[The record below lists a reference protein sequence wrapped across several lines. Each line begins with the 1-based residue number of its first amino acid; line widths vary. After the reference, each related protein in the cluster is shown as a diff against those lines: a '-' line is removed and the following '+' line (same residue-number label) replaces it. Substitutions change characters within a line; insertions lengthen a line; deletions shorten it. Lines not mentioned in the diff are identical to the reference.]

1 LTGQPDESV
10 GVPLLASKLAAPPV
24 PGGLV
29 ERPRLHSLLDDAAR
43 GPLTLVT
50 APAGWGKTVLLSCWL
65 AAGGPGL
72 PVGWLSVEPG
82 DDGRHFWPYLRA
94 ALDSAGLPPLPAPGP
109 VPDEVFLVRFADA
122 LARLPEPVLLVLDD
136 FHHVQDPGVLSGLE
150 FLLRH
155 ATARLRVVIA
165 ARAEP
170 ALPLHRWLLHG
181 ELAQLRTDEL
191 SFTAAETA
199 ALLERHGLTL
209 PAPDLDA
216 LHAHTEGWPAGV
228 RLAMLAA
235 QEQAGRPIH
244 GDGPCGADPRVA
256 DYLFREVLAGQPGEM
271 REVLVTTSILER
283 VTGGL
288 VDALTGR
295 SDGEQILAG
304 LERTNTFLIPLEAG
318 GSWYRY
324 HRMFGELLRSELR
337 RQAAGRIPELHRRA
351 AGWHAAHGLAADA
364 LRHALAAQDWS
375 YATEVLV
382 RHWHHIVRYGHDKSL
397 PALVPPPPAEALRA
411 DPELALAFA
420 ADRLDLLDLD
430 RAADY
435 LRLADRHQHLLAEDR
450 RDRFALMA
458 AAFRLAQA
466 QLGGDVAAVRSAAA
480 RMLAQLGQAG
490 RGGPADRDAAD
501 RDAADR
507 SAADQ
512 HAADQHAADRDAA
525 DRETGTEDAADEG
538 AAAIALTALG
548 SAELAAGDLDAA
560 AVALSDGL
568 ARAQRAGLS
577 CPQPVCA
584 SRLAFIQAVRGELR
598 GAERTARAALH
609 MPLCPGQSRPVH
621 CAHAYLALAVVDLQ
635 RCRPDHAEASLDLAA
650 SSDDPTA
657 GPALAA
663 LIAILRAQLLWDRGD
678 LATAY
683 QILLAGR
690 RDLGDWQPSKF
701 LEHWFTAVEADLRT
715 AHGDPDAVRR
725 QLEPLVDGAP
735 ADIAPLAVALAGAY
749 LHSGDPRA
757 AIRVLPPWW
766 GAQTMAGSGDA
777 GPADDGG
784 PAQDGTGQPLALR
797 LTAGV
802 IEAQAARQ
810 VGDARR
816 ASRILERMLRLAEPE
831 GFRQVFVRA
840 GTPVREMLLDH
851 LDSGTAYWPLVSEL
865 IAATGDR
872 PEPGGGPP
880 PVLGEPLTERE
891 LTVLRY
897 LQSILSNV
905 EIASALSLSVNTVKT
920 HVRSIYRK
928 LDTTRR
934 REAVRKA
941 RELHLL

>member
-1 LTGQPDESV
+1 VRSADPPRAGRPLTGQPDESV
-10 GVPLLASKLAAPPV
+10 GVPLLASKLAAPAV
-24 PGGLV
+24 PDGLV
-29 ERPRLHSLLDDAAR
+29 ERPRLHSLLDDAVR

-50 APAGWGKTVLLSCWL
+50 APAGWGKTALLSCWL
-65 AAGGPGL
+65 AAQRPGL

-82 DDGRHFWPYLRA
+82 DDSRHFWPYLRA

-109 VPDEVFLVRFADA
+109 GPDDVFLVRFADA
-122 LARLPEPVLLVLDD
+122 LARLPEPVVLVLDD
-136 FHHVQDPGVLSGLE
+136 FHHVLDPGVLRGLE

-155 ATARLRVVIA
+155 ATARLRLVIA
-165 ARAEP
+165 ARSEP

-181 ELAQLRTDEL
+181 GLTRLRTDEL

-199 ALLERHGLTL
+199 ELLERHGLTL
-209 PAPDLDA
+209 PAPDLDV
-216 LHAHTEGWPAGV
+216 LHARTEGWPAGV

-235 QEQAGRPIH
+235 QEQAGRPSQ
-244 GDGPCGADPRVA
+244 GDGPSGADARVA

-271 REVLVTTSILER
+271 REVLLTTSILER

-295 SDGEQILAG
+295 TDGEQILAG
-304 LERTNTFLIPLEAG
+304 LERTNTFLIPLDAG
-318 GSWYRY
+318 ASWYRY
-324 HRMFGELLRSELR
+324 HRMFGELLRGELR
-337 RQAAGRIPELHRRA
+337 RQAAQRIPELHRRA
-351 AGWHAAHGLAADA
+351 AGWHAAHGLAAEA

-375 YATEVLV
+375 RATEVLV
-382 RHWHHIVRYGHDKSL
+382 RHWHHLVRYGHEKPL

-458 AAFRLAQA
+458 AAFHLAQA
-466 QLGGDVAAVRSAAA
+466 QLGGDVAAVRSAAS
-480 RMLAQLGQAG
+480 RMLGQLG
-490 RGGPADRDAAD
+490 ADGQTADDRAA
-501 RDAADR
+501 
-507 SAADQ
+507 SQ
-512 HAADQHAADRDAA
+512 
-525 DRETGTEDAADEG
+525 GTANDGSPDEG

-548 SAELAAGDLDAA
+548 SVELVAGDLDAA
-560 AVALSDGL
+560 AAALRDGL

-577 CPQPVCA
+577 CPQPACA
-584 SRLAFIQAVRGELR
+584 SRLAFIQAIRGELR

-609 MPLCPGQSRPVH
+609 LPLCPGQSRPVH

-635 RCRPDHAEASLDLAA
+635 RCRPDQAQASLDLAA
-650 SSDDPTA
+650 GSDDPTA
-657 GPALAA
+657 GPGLAA
-663 LIAILRAQLLWDRGD
+663 LIAILRAQVLQDRGD

-683 QILLAGR
+683 QVLLAGR
-690 RDLGDWQPSKF
+690 RDLGDWQPSGF

-715 AHGDPDAVRR
+715 VHGDPDPVRR
-725 QLEPLVDGAP
+725 QLEPLVDEAP
-735 ADIAPLAVALAGAY
+735 ADAAPLAVALARAY

-757 AIRVLPPWW
+757 ALRVLPPWSGHDAGPGSVA
-766 GAQTMAGSGDA
+766 GAVAGPGDA
-777 GPADDGG
+777 GPAEDGG
-784 PAQDGTGQPLALR
+784 PARDGTGQPLALR
-797 LTAGV
+797 LAAGV

-816 ASRILERMLRLAEPE
+816 ASRTLERVLQLAEPE

-840 GTPVREMLLDH
+840 GTPMREMLHSH

-865 IAATGDR
+865 IAATGAV
-872 PEPGGGPP
+872 PEPGAAPP

-928 LDTTRR
+928 LDTKRR